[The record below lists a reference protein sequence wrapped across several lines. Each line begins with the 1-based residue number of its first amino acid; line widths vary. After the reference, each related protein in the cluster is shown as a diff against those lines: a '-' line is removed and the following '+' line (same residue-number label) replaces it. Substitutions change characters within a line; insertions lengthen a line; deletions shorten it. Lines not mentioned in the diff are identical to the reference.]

1 MANFATT
8 FKEEIRRLARK
19 EIKDNVGRLQK
30 VQVELRRSV
39 AALKRR
45 IGKLETENR
54 RLARTAAGSQE
65 PASAQPEQKG
75 DRAIIRGKAILKLRE
90 KLRLTQAEFA
100 RLVGVSAQS
109 VYQWERKGGR
119 LRLRSATKAAL
130 LDIRN
135 IGAREARSR
144 LEVKRGKRK

>member
-30 VQVELRRSV
+30 VQAELRRSV

-65 PASAQPEQKG
+65 PASAQPEQKA

-119 LRLRSATKAAL
+119 LRLRSATRAAL